1 MCSLPEI
8 FTLVGKVLQFLRI
21 SLSENVGCKCVTIC
35 GCCLA
40 VNGLSVIKVATHLGR
55 SDFPGNV
62 AIVQL
67 PFWKKLCVGR
77 LRCPVDPFRGFR
89 V

>member
-40 VNGLSVIKVATHLGR
+40 VNGLSVIKVAANLGE
-55 SDFPGNV
+55 
-62 AIVQL
+62 I
-67 PFWKKLCVGR
+67 
-77 LRCPVDPFRGFR
+77 
-89 V
+89 

>member
-35 GCCLA
+35 ACCLN
-40 VNGLSVIKVATHLGR
+40 VRLPPVLGR
-55 SDFPGNV
+55 SDCPGN
-62 AIVQL
+62 IVS
-67 PFWKKLCVGR
+67 
-77 LRCPVDPFRGFR
+77 
-89 V
+89 